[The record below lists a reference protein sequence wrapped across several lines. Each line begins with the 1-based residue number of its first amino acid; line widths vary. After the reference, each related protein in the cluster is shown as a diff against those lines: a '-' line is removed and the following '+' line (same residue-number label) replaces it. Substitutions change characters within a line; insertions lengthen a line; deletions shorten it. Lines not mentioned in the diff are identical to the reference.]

1 MDKNKNKLFNSNI
14 EKLKYTINYSIN
26 ETPRYRPLVG
36 MDEVFDELPSTND
49 NTNEF
54 EQGNKPPQG
63 DNKQEQPPV
72 NPGEQQPVNNPEN
85 QTVVPPSPTP
95 AFDNSP
101 ETNNS
106 MQPGGDGMGVEPNVN
121 VIQND
126 IIKDNIETM
135 KSIHSKIDMLDS
147 MVQNINQTLTKI
159 STDVEEVR
167 EPTDGEKFMNK
178 KYVSYPYSY
187 QLSDLWNDNWFNKK
201 RQEEVELENGIRKLE
216 DGSYIAD
223 LDDLPQYSKQDIKN
237 SFNTL
242 NEDEKKKSTNI
253 QKKIGEDVIN
263 VFLNYCNDNLKLNGE
278 LPELTIIN
286 DNSFSDEHKSFGGY
300 IPEDKKIFLVVTRRI
315 LADTLRTLAH
325 ELVHHKQNLE
335 GRIKEDSGKT
345 GSEEENEANSKAGV
359 LLRDFGK
366 LQPIIYTHTY
376 EDLQ

>member
-1 MDKNKNKLFNSNI
+1 MGKNKNKLFESNI
-14 EKLKYTINYSIN
+14 EKLKYVINYNIN

-36 MDEVFDELPSTND
+36 MDEVFDELPSTSD
-49 NTNEF
+49 DSNEF
-54 EQGNKPPQG
+54 EQGNKPKETPQEPI
-63 DNKQEQPPV
+63 NPEQP
-72 NPGEQQPVNNPEN
+72 QQNPET
-85 QTVVPPSPTP
+85 QTSVPPSPTP

-101 ETNNS
+101 EAPV
-106 MQPGGDGMGVEPNVN
+106 QPGMEMGMGVEPKVD

-126 IIKDNIETM
+126 IIRDNIETM
-135 KSIHSKIDMLDS
+135 KSIHSKIDMLDL
-147 MVQNINQTLTKI
+147 MVQNINQNLSKI
-159 STDVEEVR
+159 ATDVEEVR

-201 RQEEVELENGIRKLE
+201 REEESEMENGIRKLE

-223 LDDLPQYSKQDIKN
+223 AEDLPQYSKQDIKN
-237 SFNTL
+237 SFHTL
-242 NEDEKKKSTNI
+242 NEDEKKKSTPQEKIVKVNI
-253 QKKIGEDVIN
+253 IDT
-263 VFLNYCNDNLKLNGE
+263 FLKFCDDKLELNGN
-278 LPELTIIN
+278 LPELIIIN
-286 DNSFSDEHKSFGGY
+286 DNSFTDEHKSFGGY
-300 IPEDKKIFLVVTRRI
+300 DTEDMNIKLVVTKRI

-366 LQPIIYTHTY
+366 LQPMIYTHTY